1 MENSCIY
8 PVLQGHNFLITI
20 IKQCWWGSQLCM
32 TLYAA
37 MQWYFPG
44 KLPGVCKVT
53 DTWQLTQFFNCSKAA
68 EVNKSLRKP
77 RTKKSKFWKQ
87 IMLFHITHHG
97 IIESAGMS
105 LSRLWEIVRGRE
117 AWRATV
123 PGVTKSQ
130 TRLSDWTTTHYT
142 KESFF
147 LKRLTDFYAGTS
159 NTDFI
164 FLFETVG
171 LLTENP
177 YRLVTRKV
185 EQYKK
190 SI

>member
-1 MENSCIY
+1 
-8 PVLQGHNFLITI
+8 
-20 IKQCWWGSQLCM
+20 M
-32 TLYAA
+32 TLCAA

-44 KLPGVCKVT
+44 KLPRVWNVT
-53 DTWQLTQFFNCSKAA
+53 ETWQLAQFLNCSKAA

-77 RTKKSKFWKQ
+77 RTKKSKVWKQ
-87 IMLFHITHHG
+87 VMLFHVTHHG
-97 IIESAGMS
+97 IIESVGMS
-105 LSRLWEIVRGRE
+105 LSKLRDSEGQGSLGCYNFLRSQ
-117 AWRATV
+117 
-123 PGVTKSQ
+123 SQ
-130 TRLSDWTTTHYT
+130 TWLSDWTTTHYT

-177 YRLVTRKV
+177 YRLVTKKV

-190 SI
+190 EHLN